1 MDAGVNRRTH
11 EKPKDSPAYCRFY
24 GICALSLALNHRRAV
39 SMDIRSEITKRI
51 QEAFPDTEV
60 TLTDMTGT
68 NDHWEAMIVSPS
80 FEGMSR
86 LQRQRGI
93 YAALGELMRG
103 PIHAL
108 TFRTL
113 TPEQLDLETP

>member
-1 MDAGVNRRTH
+1 
-11 EKPKDSPAYCRFY
+11 
-24 GICALSLALNHRRAV
+24 
-39 SMDIRSEITKRI
+39 MDIREQITSRIKSVYADAEI
-51 QEAFPDTEV
+51 
-60 TLTDMTGT
+60 TLTDMTGS
-68 NDHWEAMIVSPS
+68 NDHWEATIVAPE

-93 YAALGELMRG
+93 YAALGELMAG

-113 TPEQLDLETP
+113 TPEQFKAENP

>member
-1 MDAGVNRRTH
+1 
-11 EKPKDSPAYCRFY
+11 
-24 GICALSLALNHRRAV
+24 
-39 SMDIRSEITKRI
+39 MDIREQITSRIKSAYADAEI
-51 QEAFPDTEV
+51 

-68 NDHWEAMIVSPS
+68 NDHWEATIVAPE

-93 YAALGELMRG
+93 YAALGELMAG

-113 TPEQLDLETP
+113 TPEQFKAENP

>member
-1 MDAGVNRRTH
+1 
-11 EKPKDSPAYCRFY
+11 
-24 GICALSLALNHRRAV
+24 
-39 SMDIRSEITKRI
+39 MDIRDQITSRIKNTYAEAEI
-51 QEAFPDTEV
+51 

-68 NDHWEAMIVSPS
+68 NDHWEAIIVAPE

-86 LQRQRGI
+86 LQRQRGV
-93 YAALGELMRG
+93 YAALGELMSG

-113 TPEQLDLETP
+113 TPEQFKAENP